1 MIIQEKPIFALN
13 DRKLFAAMLLTFTL
27 GLFTLL
33 ALVCAALIGLAYLL
47 NIVLDS
53 FTEVVNH
60 LTAIYTHSDSL
71 VKLLMWCIALF
82 LLVKISPFLTRV
94 FRTSLHTF
102 GIL

>member
-1 MIIQEKPIFALN
+1 MIIQEKPVFALN
-13 DRKLFAAMLLTFTL
+13 DRKLFVAMLLTFTL

-33 ALVCAALIGLAYLL
+33 ALVCAALVGLAYLL

-60 LTAIYTHSDSL
+60 LTAIYSHSDSL
-71 VKLLMWCIALF
+71 LKLFMWCIALF
-82 LLVKISPFLTRV
+82 LIVKISPFLTRV
-94 FRTSLHTF
+94 FRTALHAF